1 MKLHEHE
8 AKEVLEGHGLET
20 PSRELQFGKDYV
32 VKAQVLANDRK
43 EKGLIKFASNLEEAE
58 AIKQEVIGAEF
69 RGQEVEDAVI
79 EEKIDFEEEYY
90 VSFIYDTDT
99 RKPAMIFSREGGT
112 GIEDRDAEKL
122 PLEDDSQFRF
132 RQFLKEQGFEG
143 KQIVKLGMKL
153 QKIFRVF
160 LEEDARMVEINPLAK
175 TEDGYVVLD
184 AMMDLDDDAS
194 YRHDRDLP
202 DRSDL
207 GREKT
212 ERELKAE
219 KIDEDDHRGVAGKY
233 TELDGD
239 IGMMLAGGGASLTNM
254 DALIEYGG
262 EPANY
267 TEYGGNP
274 PREKV
279 YRLSKVIMS
288 KPGLKGLWHV
298 GGTANNTDIFRTMKG
313 FVQAL
318 EEVEPDYPIVVRR
331 DGPNADEAFELLREK
346 REELDLDMKLFRNDT
361 PMTKTAE
368 TLMEMVEEHGR
379 RKNDGE

>member
-8 AKEVLEGHGLET
+8 AKKILERHGLKIPEQGLN
-20 PSRELQFGKDYV
+20 EEEKEYV
-32 VKAQVLANDRK
+32 VKAQVFSNNRK
-43 EKGLIKFASNLEEAE
+43 DKGGIRFAKNRSEAE
-58 AIKQEVIGAEF
+58 AERQEMIGGRLETE
-69 RGQEVEDAVI
+69 EVKNVLM
-79 EEKIDFEEEYY
+79 EEKIDFTDEYY

-112 GIEDRDAEKL
+112 GIEDREASKL
-122 PLEDDSQFRF
+122 PLEDSSQFRF
-132 RQFLKEQGFEG
+132 RHFLKEQGFDG
-143 KQIVKLGMKL
+143 KELVKLGSTL
-153 QKIFRVF
+153 QSLFQIF
-160 LEEDARMVEINPLAK
+160 LEEDARLLEVNPLAK

-184 AMMDLDDDAS
+184 AMMDLDDDAK

-212 ERELKAE
+212 ERELEAE

-262 EPANY
+262 EPTNY

-274 PREKV
+274 PTEKV

-288 KPGLKGLWHV
+288 KELNGLWHV
-298 GGTANNTDIFRTMKG
+298 GGTANNTDILRTMNG
-313 FVQAL
+313 FIQAL
-318 EEVEPDYPIVVRR
+318 EEERPDYPIVVRR
-331 DGPNADEAFELLREK
+331 DGPHADEAFEKLREV
-346 REELDLDMKLFRNDT
+346 REELDLDMKLYRNDT
-361 PMTKTAE
+361 PMTQTAE
-368 TLMEMVEEHGR
+368 TLMEMVDSYKEE
-379 RKNDGE
+379 

>member
-1 MKLHEHE
+1 MKLYEHE
-8 AKEVLEGHGLET
+8 AKDILKEHGLDIPERGL
-20 PSRELQFGKDYV
+20 SEEEREYV
-32 VKAQVLANDRK
+32 VKAQVFANNRR
-43 EKGLIKFASNLEEAE
+43 EKGGIKFAKNRKEAE
-58 AIKQEVIGAEF
+58 AEKQEMIGG
-69 RGQEVEDAVI
+69 RLDTQEVKNVLV
-79 EEKIDFEEEYY
+79 EEQLDFTEEYY

-99 RKPAMIFSREGGT
+99 RKPAMIFSGEGGT
-112 GIEDRDAEKL
+112 GIEDREASKL
-122 PLEDDSQFRF
+122 PLEDGSQFRF

-143 KQIVKLGMKL
+143 KEVVKLGITL
-153 QKIFRVF
+153 QKLFQTF
-160 LEEDARMVEINPLAK
+160 LDEDARLLEVNPLAK
-175 TEDGYVVLD
+175 TEEGYVVLD
-184 AMMDLDDDAS
+184 AMMDLDDDAK
-194 YRHDRDLP
+194 YRHDRNLP
-202 DRSDL
+202 ERSDL

-212 ERELKAE
+212 ERELRAE

-274 PREKV
+274 PTEKV

-288 KPGLKGLWHV
+288 KELNGLWHV
-298 GGTANNTDIFRTMKG
+298 GGTANNTDILRTMKG

-318 EEVEPDYPIVVRR
+318 EEEQPDYPIVVRR
-331 DGPNADEAFELLREK
+331 DGPHADEAFELLREK
-346 REELDLDMKLFRNDT
+346 KEELDLNMKLYRNDT

-368 TLMEMVEEHGR
+368 VLMEMVEE
-379 RKNDGE
+379 E